1 MRFRFIAVSSLLVS
15 YLMVGGIPNLGQVR
29 PSEMHGPDMQ
39 EKRLLVNLVRVINT
53 AQMTY
58 RDTEGG
64 SFAEWNAL
72 VASQGFKK
80 AIDQFSR
87 SSPRLKDLNFGAP
100 TEIVSGWRLRLT
112 VSQDKKS
119 YSIALTSKS
128 DKECSYSVV
137 SDDEGSIREARIIGC
152 SESSKA
158 ATVPA
163 RASQ

>member
-1 MRFRFIAVSSLLVS
+1 MHFRFIAASSLLVS

-53 AQMTY
+53 AQMRY
-58 RDTEGG
+58 RDKDGR

-72 VASQGFKK
+72 IASQGFKE

-87 SSPRLKDLNFGAP
+87 SSPGLKDLNLGTP
-100 TEIVSGWRLRLT
+100 TEIASGWRLRLT

-128 DKECSYSVV
+128 DKGCSYAVV
-137 SDDEGSIREARIIGC
+137 SDDEGLIREARIIGC
-152 SESSKA
+152 SESSK
-158 ATVPA
+158 TGTLPA
-163 RASQ
+163 SASQ